1 MGCYYPRSEK
11 PKNVRKRKDLFFV
24 KMFFVEYDLL
34 KLMFVKIW
42 EDEIWSC
49 YPFGQIK
56 LDERLYFYHYLAT
69 PIVKIDT
76 QCSTA
81 YLCGLQDIKIC
92 LISLDFLERSWGIFF
107 FEKSDRTISIF
118 LRSGKV
124 IFKFEWSS
132 WKGSRKI
139 KRGYKTV
146 ENLFLRSHL

>member
-1 MGCYYPRSEK
+1 MRKQFFTGGLLL
-11 PKNVRKRKDLFFV
+11 PKKWETQERQKTKRFIFCQDVFCWIW
-24 KMFFVEYDLL
+24 
-34 KLMFVKIW
+34 FVKIDVCYDLRGW
-42 EDEIWSC
+42 NLILC

-92 LISLDFLERSWGIFF
+92 PISLDFLERSWGIFF

-118 LRSGKV
+118 LGSG
-124 IFKFEWSS
+124 
-132 WKGSRKI
+132 
-139 KRGYKTV
+139 
-146 ENLFLRSHL
+146 N